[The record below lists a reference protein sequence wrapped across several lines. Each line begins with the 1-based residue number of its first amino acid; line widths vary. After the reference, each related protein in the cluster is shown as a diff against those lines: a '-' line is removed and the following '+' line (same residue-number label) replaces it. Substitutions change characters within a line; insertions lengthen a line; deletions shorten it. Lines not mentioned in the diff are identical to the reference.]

1 MRGDAGKDAKD
12 GGCLVCGGPKPQSLG
27 VKPRKYCSVACS
39 RIAQGRPPKS
49 SVVHCSCCGSEIQQ
63 DVSSRGRGRTLCSE
77 ECRRKKNPKKTTNKA
92 CSRCGV
98 SFLGPSGKAFC
109 SDECQY
115 PCRTVIVK
123 CAWCGDGFSPYVHKR
138 GKCKKHCSRECGNKA
153 RNAANISRTKTRQ
166 CLCCLKPF
174 VKRATNRNAGKYC
187 SRECAFEA
195 RRLCLPAARL
205 TKRAGA
211 PLDVQLA
218 IWFSSWGSDADK
230 PKNAGATS
238 TSYKSRCAR
247 YGCHYEPFPKRS
259 ILNRDG
265 WRCQICQCRLLPK
278 FTLMLMLGRGT
289 PHPRSPTIDHIV
301 PLSFGPSGP
310 GHRPDNVQA
319 SCWSCNVSKSDSFD
333 PALATLRYS

>member
-12 GGCLVCGGPKPQSLG
+12 GGCLVCGGPKPPSLG
-27 VKPRKYCSVACS
+27 VKPRKYCGRACS
-39 RIAQGRPPKS
+39 RIAQGRLPKA
-49 SVVHCSCCGSEIQQ
+49 SVVHCSFCGSTIRQ
-63 DVSSRGRGRTLCSE
+63 DVGSRGRVRTLCSE
-77 ECRRKKNPKKTTNKA
+77 ECRRKKKSHRKKVEKP
-92 CSRCGV
+92 CLRCGRM
-98 SFLGPSGKAFC
+98 FLASERKVFCGDNCRNPRKAAVL
-109 SDECQY
+109 ECQ
-115 PCRTVIVK
+115 
-123 CAWCGDGFSPYVHKR
+123 WCG
-138 GKCKKHCSRECGNKA
+138 REFNRLAAGVG
-153 RNAANISRTKTRQ
+153 RNAKNCSTECAKNSMRAAGRKRARTRQ

-174 VKRATNRNAGKYC
+174 FKRATNRNSGKYC

-195 RRLCLPAARL
+195 RRLRLPAARL

-211 PLDVQLA
+211 TLDVQLA
-218 IWFSSWGSDADK
+218 IWFSSWGSDADR
-230 PKNAGATS
+230 PINAGETS

-265 WRCQICQCRLLPK
+265 WVCQMCRCKLLPR
-278 FTLMLMLGRGT
+278 FTTLLGSNT

-301 PLSFGPSGP
+301 PLAFGPSGP

>member
-12 GGCLVCGGPKPQSLG
+12 GGCLVCGGPKPPSLG
-27 VKPRKYCSVACS
+27 FKPRKYCGPLCS
-39 RIAQGRPPKS
+39 RIARGRAPKS
-49 SVVHCSCCGSEIQQ
+49 STVHCSFCGSAIHQ
-63 DVSSRGRGRTLCSE
+63 DVDSRGRGRTLCSN
-77 ECRRKKNPKKTTNKA
+77 ECRRKKKRIKKTVEKS
-92 CSRCGV
+92 CRRCGKAFIGT
-98 SFLGPSGKAFC
+98 SKKAFC
-109 SDECQY
+109 SDECLH
-115 PCRTVIVK
+115 PNRTAVAK
-123 CAWCGDGFSPYVHKR
+123 CQWCGNEFSPCVR
-138 GKCKKHCSRECGNKA
+138 GRGGRKKCCSRECSKESI
-153 RNAANISRTKTRQ
+153 NAANKSRTKTRQ

-195 RRLCLPAARL
+195 RRLRLPAARL

-211 PLDVQLA
+211 TLDVQLA
-218 IWFSSWGSDADK
+218 IWFSSWGSDADR
-230 PKNAGATS
+230 PINAGETS

-265 WRCQICQCRLLPK
+265 WVCQICQCKLLPR
-278 FTLMLMLGRGT
+278 FTTMLGSNT

-301 PLSFGPSGP
+301 PLAFGPSGP